1 MSVAHRQ
8 LGPVFVV
15 LAPIEGVMIGD
26 AMQESGKEDR
36 RMERMEDPDRLGQRL
51 DELVRRLAARKRVP
65 HAIVRVEHG
74 DGFRWTGAVGDA
86 RPGGPPIRAD
96 MPFFIASV
104 TKLYIATVVMKL
116 HEGGQVRLGDP
127 ITTYLSG
134 ELTKGL
140 HRLGGVDR
148 TEEITLRH
156 LLGHASGLPDYLE
169 ERPRGGRS
177 LLERVVEEGD
187 TAWDIPDIVRI
198 VRGLRPHFPPQPL
211 QEGRHRIRYS
221 DTNYL
226 LLIAVIEA
234 VTGRRQHEAFEHLL
248 FRPLH
253 LGHTWLPGHSEPLD
267 PTGDPATVW
276 YRDRP
281 LHIPQAM
288 SSFRDLYSTL
298 DDTIAFLRA
307 LVRGEVFEDPATLDL
322 MTSRWMR
329 FGFPRD
335 MAALRAPGW
344 PIRYGLGMM
353 RFRFRIP
360 RVRTPDGEVPELIG
374 HSGSTG
380 SWLFWCPQLD
390 LFLSGT
396 VDQATAGPLP
406 FRFLPRL
413 LRLVG
418 RAAA

>member
-1 MSVAHRQ
+1 
-8 LGPVFVV
+8 
-15 LAPIEGVMIGD
+15 
-26 AMQESGKEDR
+26 
-36 RMERMEDPDRLGQRL
+36 MEPMEDPDRLAQRL
-51 DELVRRLAARKRVP
+51 DESVARLAARKRVP
-65 HAIVRVEHG
+65 HAVVGVERG
-74 DGFRWTGAVGDA
+74 DGFRWTGAVGEA
-86 RPGGPPIRAD
+86 RPGGPPLRAD
-96 MPFFIASV
+96 TPFFIASV
-104 TKLYIATVVMKL
+104 TKLYIAAVVMKL

-127 ITTYLSG
+127 ISRYLPG

-148 TEEITLRH
+148 TEEITIRH

-169 ERPRGGRS
+169 ERLPGGRS
-177 LLERVVEEGD
+177 LLERVVEED
-187 TAWDIPDIVRI
+187 DRSWDIHDIVRI
-198 VRGLRPHFPPQPL
+198 VRSLRPHFPPQPL
-211 QEGRHRIRYS
+211 REGRHRIRYS

-234 VTGRRQHEAFEHLL
+234 VTGRPQHEAFEQLL

-253 LGHTWLPGHSEPLD
+253 LGHTWLPGHSEPKVP
-267 PTGDPATVW
+267 PTGDPAAIW

-281 LHIPQAM
+281 LHIPQAL

-298 DDTIAFLRA
+298 DDTILFLRA
-307 LVRGEVFEDPATLDL
+307 LVRGEVFEDPATLGL
-322 MTSRWMR
+322 MTSRWIR

-360 RVRTPDGEVPELIG
+360 RVRTPGGELPELIG

-396 VDQATAGPLP
+396 VDQATAGALP
-406 FRFLPRL
+406 FRFVPRL
-413 LRLVG
+413 LRLIG

>member
-1 MSVAHRQ
+1 
-8 LGPVFVV
+8 
-15 LAPIEGVMIGD
+15 
-26 AMQESGKEDR
+26 
-36 RMERMEDPDRLGQRL
+36 MERMTDPDRLGQGL
-51 DELVRRLAARKRVP
+51 DELVHRLAARKRVP
-65 HAIVRVEHG
+65 HAIVGIERG
-74 DGFRWTGAVGDA
+74 DGFRWAGAVGDA
-86 RPGGPPIRAD
+86 GPGGPPMRAD
-96 MPFFIASV
+96 TPFFIASV
-104 TKLYIATVVMKL
+104 TKLYIAAVVMKL
-116 HEGGQVRLGDP
+116 HEGGQVRLDDP
-127 ITTYLSG
+127 ISTYLST

-169 ERPRGGRS
+169 ERPRGSRS

-187 TAWDIPDIVRI
+187 RGWDIHDIVEI

-211 QEGRHRIRYS
+211 REGRHRIRYS
-221 DTNYL
+221 DTNFL

-234 VTGRRQHEAFEHLL
+234 VTGRPQHEAFEQLL
-248 FRPLH
+248 FRPLG
-253 LGHTWLPGHSEPLD
+253 LGHTWLPGHSQPPD
-267 PTGDPATVW
+267 SAGDPAAVW

-281 LHIPQAM
+281 LSIPQAM
-288 SSFRDLYSTL
+288 SSFGDLCSTL
-298 DDTIAFLRA
+298 DDTLAFLRA

-322 MTSRWMR
+322 MTSRWIR
-329 FGFPRD
+329 FGLPRD

-353 RFRFRIP
+353 RFRFRVP
-360 RVRTPDGEVPELIG
+360 RVRTPGGEVPELIG

-396 VDQATAGPLP
+396 VDQATAGAVP

-413 LRLVG
+413 LRAVG
-418 RAAA
+418 RAAG

>member
-1 MSVAHRQ
+1 MRS
-8 LGPVFVV
+8 LGLEARAQEGERRSLSLKCLNSHELISRGSCVRPVGTVF
-15 LAPIEGVMIGD
+15 LIERPTDGADGGFGSPRAAV
-26 AMQESGKEDR
+26 
-36 RMERMEDPDRLGQRL
+36 
-51 DELVRRLAARKRVP
+51 DELVHRLAARKRVP

-116 HEGGQVRLGDP
+116 HEGGQVRLSDP
-127 ITTYLSG
+127 ISTYLSG

-148 TEEITLRH
+148 TEEITVRH

-187 TAWDIPDIVRI
+187 TAWDIHDIVRI

-211 QEGRHRIRYS
+211 QEGRYRIRYS

-234 VTGRRQHEAFEHLL
+234 VTGRRQHDAFEHLL

-253 LGHTWLPGHSEPLD
+253 LRHTWLPGHSEPLA
-267 PTGDPATVW
+267 PTGDPAAIW

-307 LVRGEVFEDPATLDL
+307 LVGGEMFEDPATLDL

-344 PIRYGLGMM
+344 PIRDGLLAVLVSAARPVPLGH
-353 RFRFRIP
+353 RGPGHGGCRTVPIP
-360 RVRTPDGEVPELIG
+360 PKAP
-374 HSGSTG
+374 
-380 SWLFWCPQLD
+380 
-390 LFLSGT
+390 
-396 VDQATAGPLP
+396 PL
-406 FRFLPRL
+406 
-413 LRLVG
+413 G
-418 RAAA
+418 RKGCHVASARG